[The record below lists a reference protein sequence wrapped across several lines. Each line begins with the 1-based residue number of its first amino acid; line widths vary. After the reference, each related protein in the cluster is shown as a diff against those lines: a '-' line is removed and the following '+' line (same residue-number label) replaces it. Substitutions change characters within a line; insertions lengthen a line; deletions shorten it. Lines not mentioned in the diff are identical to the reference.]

1 MKDNTDK
8 TYHSFRELRLDKD
21 TTESLDTLID
31 LLRLILEQQY
41 VETKMK
47 IHQQERK
54 RLMKEKEDENI

>member
-21 TTESLDTLID
+21 TTESLHTLID

>member
-1 MKDNTDK
+1 MSDIQEIRFDK
-8 TYHSFRELRLDKD
+8 E

-47 IHQQERK
+47 IHQQKRK
-54 RLMKEKEDENI
+54 RLNEKGENND

>member
-1 MKDNTDK
+1 MKDLQEIRFDK
-8 TYHSFRELRLDKD
+8 ETSEK
-21 TTESLDTLID
+21 LDTMID

-54 RLMKEKEDENI
+54 RLIEEGVLDENI

>member
-1 MKDNTDK
+1 MSDIQEIR
-8 TYHSFRELRLDKD
+8 FDKD
-21 TTESLDTLID
+21 TKESLDTLID

-54 RLMKEKEDENI
+54 RLIKEGKLDENIL

>member
-1 MKDNTDK
+1 MKDLQEIR
-8 TYHSFRELRLDKD
+8 FDKD
-21 TTESLDTLID
+21 TKESLDTLIE

-54 RLMKEKEDENI
+54 RLIEEGVLDENI

>member
-1 MKDNTDK
+1 MKDLQEIRF
-8 TYHSFRELRLDKD
+8 HKD
-21 TTESLDTLID
+21 TKESLDTLIE

-54 RLMKEKEDENI
+54 RLIEEGKLDENI

>member
-1 MKDNTDK
+1 MTDLHHL
-8 TYHSFRELRLDKD
+8 TLDKD
-21 TTESLDTLID
+21 TKESLDTLIE

-54 RLMKEKEDENI
+54 RLIEEGKLDENI